1 MSVDADTI
9 RELVVGAVA
18 LAVLIPAFA
27 IALMVGL
34 YRR

>member
-18 LAVLIPAFA
+18 LAILVPAFA
-27 IALMVGL
+27 IVLMVGL
-34 YRR
+34 TRR